1 MISSFT
7 KTFIDISIPILVFF
21 TMIVVGLDLTTEDFR
36 RVMRK
41 PRALVFGTLGQLIFL
56 PVIAILLVHA
66 IELEPYILSGILLIA
81 ACPGGGISNY
91 YVYLARSN
99 TALSVTLTA
108 VSCLLAAITLP
119 VLMNVYELYL
129 NISLDFSMPFPII
142 FAQLLVMLVIP
153 TILGMCL
160 RHFKPVFTKRYE
172 SVFRGVSIA
181 ALVGIV
187 GFVVYQ
193 EAGTLLLGF
202 ADTVLASV
210 AFIVISMIVG
220 LGMGSILGLNAHD
233 RFTFLVEFAVRNIA
247 IATAIAVTVLNRI
260 EFAVF
265 ATVYFLTQVPLV
277 ILAIIFFKRLQPNRY
292 TLQ

>member
-21 TMIVVGLDLTTEDFR
+21 TMIVVGLDLTIEDFR
-36 RVMRK
+36 QVMRK
-41 PRALVFGTLGQLIFL
+41 PRAVVFGTLGQLIFL
-56 PVIAILLVHA
+56 PIVAIMLVHT
-66 IELEPYILSGILLIA
+66 LKLTPYILSGILLIA

-108 VSCLLAAITLP
+108 ISCLLAAITLP

-129 NISLDFSMPFPII
+129 NIPLNFSVPFPII
-142 FAQLLVMLVIP
+142 FGQLIIMLVIP

-172 SVFRGVSIA
+172 ALFRGVSIA
-181 ALVGIV
+181 ALAGIV

-193 EAGTLLLGF
+193 EAGNILLGIE
-202 ADTVLASV
+202 DTVLASV
-210 AFIVISMIVG
+210 VFIVISMIFG
-220 LGMGSILGLNAHD
+220 LGMGSLLGLNAND
-233 RFTFLVEFAVRNIA
+233 RFTLLVEFAVRNIA

-277 ILAIIFFKRLQPNRY
+277 VLATIFFKRFQPNRY
-292 TLQ
+292 GLP